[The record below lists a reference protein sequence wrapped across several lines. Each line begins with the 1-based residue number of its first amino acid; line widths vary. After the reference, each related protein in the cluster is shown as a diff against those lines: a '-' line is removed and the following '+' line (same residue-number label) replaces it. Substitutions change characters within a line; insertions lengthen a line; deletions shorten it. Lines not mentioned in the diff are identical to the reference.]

1 MNTSKPEWET
11 NAEISFLNKIG
22 TWSPNT
28 RHRLKS
34 KTELVQ
40 EYLDAMPNRKNWGK
54 MDRGRIEDH
63 CYNMIAGRTS

>member
-1 MNTSKPEWET
+1 MKPQKFAWDTSH
-11 NAEISFLNKIG
+11 EIAFLNRLG

-54 MDRGRIEDH
+54 MDRCRIEDH